1 MRIKLSLY
9 SIRSGFTFAFRI
21 TDYMQCGCVPLAII
35 IIIIIVIEFCSWQQ
49 LENWLHGKYWK
60 GSTEPF
66 VLHESECCMDSRY
79 WPITYIRIN
88 ITWVALWLECVF
100 MSIVIVSWNEVLPVN
115 NTRKRNIVT
124 LNAYNY
130 NYNAHGYNWLGR
142 CQINCRAA
150 ELEGRLNRLAWFE
163 CQIIYRAML
172 EFSPLPTHS
181 YDYIQQTENLEW
193 TMSMST

>member
-1 MRIKLSLY
+1 MENIEKAPPNRLY
-9 SIRSGFTFAFRI
+9 CMKVNVVWTADIDQLFTFEL
-21 TDYMQCGCVPLAII
+21 TSP
-35 IIIIIVIEFCSWQQ
+35 E
-49 LENWLHGKYWK
+49 LHYG
-60 GSTEPF
+60 F
-66 VLHESECCMDSRY
+66 V
-79 WPITYIRIN
+79 
-88 ITWVALWLECVF
+88 CVF
-100 MSIVIVSWNEVLPVN
+100 VSIVIVSWNEVLPVN

-163 CQIIYRAML
+163 CQIIYRAVL

-181 YDYIQQTENLEW
+181 YHYIQQTENLEW